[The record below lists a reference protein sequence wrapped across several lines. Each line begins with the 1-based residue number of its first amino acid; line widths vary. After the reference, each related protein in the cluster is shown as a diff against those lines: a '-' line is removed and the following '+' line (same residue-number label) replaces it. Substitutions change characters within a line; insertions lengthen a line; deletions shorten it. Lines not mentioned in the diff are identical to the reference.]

1 MDMIQVLLA
10 NMTKI
15 ELMNVQ
21 MKNMTNIMYHGTT
34 LAEMEDIQKRN
45 VMISKTIQ

>member
-1 MDMIQVLLA
+1 MIKREPIDVLKK
-10 NMTKI
+10 M
-15 ELMNVQ
+15 MNITDLGV
-21 MKNMTNIMYHGTT
+21 M